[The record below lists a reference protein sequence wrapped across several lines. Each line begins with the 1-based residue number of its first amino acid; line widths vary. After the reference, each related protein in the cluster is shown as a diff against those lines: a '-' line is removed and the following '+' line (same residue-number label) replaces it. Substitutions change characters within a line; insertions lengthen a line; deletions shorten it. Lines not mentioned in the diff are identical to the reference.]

1 MRAGPSSL
9 RRGTHTGPPSAVTQH
24 AVEMTAGGQ
33 SSGDNGGAEA
43 KASALPSGVLN
54 DQVIRDRGL
63 RRLVRT
69 RLPSWGVESPAWR
82 EARRERT
89 SGYVTD
95 ERQSQA

>member
-43 KASALPSGVLN
+43 KASVLPSGVLN

-63 RRLVRT
+63 STKTQHVISYALSRIKPLYHYQEQTASFIIV
-69 RLPSWGVESPAWR
+69 
-82 EARRERT
+82 
-89 SGYVTD
+89 
-95 ERQSQA
+95 